1 MKVARQVA
9 RWTTV
14 LIVLACSVPLM
25 AQKSADNFSAWVQ
38 FRDGKIV
45 TAANFTQPSRLKIGL
60 VLSGGGSRGMYHI
73 GVLKALE
80 KKHIPIDLIVGTS
93 IGSVIGGLYAS
104 GYTPDEILKLMK
116 RIKWETV
123 YRDETQRAVLYVGQ
137 KGEQDRYLLPI
148 RFENGS
154 AYIPEAYSP
163 GQKVLTILTDL
174 ILRAQYQAR
183 DNFDNLKIPFRAVCT
198 DLVSGRRVVLN
209 HGSLAEGITAS
220 LAMPLLFSPI
230 PRDSMLLVD
239 GGLRSNLPV
248 SVAREKGM
256 QVVLAVD
263 VASGLRAKE
272 KINAPWEIV
281 DQATTIMSETAMEIE
296 EKNADILI
304 KPQLGNLLN
313 SDFSQTDALVRR
325 GEEEAYPYIS
335 RLQKILASPLAQT
348 QRKFRVDSIQF
359 INIQKLPLNLQRQR
373 AALPDSALPLS
384 SIKHDVNLFL
394 NDGAYNR
401 VSAKLNGFKLI
412 WALQPW
418 PALQKIHFEGV
429 TRYSKEA
436 LKRIL
441 FLREGQRFNHRTLQR
456 DLKRVIQLYRRDG
469 YSLAR
474 ISGVQFDASGVLHI
488 AIDEGVIRDVLV
500 SGNKKTHD
508 YVIKRE
514 FSFQK
519 GKVFNWKPVATALQN
534 TYATQ
539 LFKRV
544 GVDVRS
550 DSSGNMLKVKVAEKA
565 SVLLRIGGKFD
576 TDRRAQAYLEFGDD
590 NFLGRGV
597 RAMLAARFGNRDGR
611 LALNIR
617 NDRIWMTYFTFAANV
632 YRSWELNTYRGW
644 DGVRGGYREERTGL
658 RLQIGQQV
666 RRIGQLV
673 FELRQENI
681 KDSQWRGE
689 FSQPLD
695 IELRTFA
702 LRAVTDKRDRIDFPT
717 KGIFNHWAFESGN
730 RFVLETKEL
739 YTKALVNLEGYYTFR
754 GVNTWHLRAFVG
766 LGDRTLPFSEN
777 FRLGGMDS
785 FYGLSS
791 NEYFGRQ
798 MVLASAEYRFQLPLH
813 LAPGNFIFKKFF
825 FSVRYDFG
833 GIWENPALV
842 FSSEDFFSGF
852 GAAFSMQTLFG
863 PMHLAYGRTTRGA
876 QEFYF
881 SLGFNY

>member
-1 MKVARQVA
+1 MKRMF
-9 RWTTV
+9 WT
-14 LIVLACSVPLM
+14 IAILALLGIFPLK
-25 AQKSADNFSAWVQ
+25 AQDSGKDFSATVQ
-38 FRDGKIV
+38 FRNGKILTV
-45 TAANFTQPSRLKIGL
+45 GNFKTASRPKVAL

-104 GYTPDEILKLMK
+104 GYTPDEIHKLMR
-116 RIKWETV
+116 RIKWDAV
-123 YRDETQRAVLYVGQ
+123 YRDETQRTALYVGQ

-163 GQKVLTILTDL
+163 GQKILTILTDL

-198 DLVSGRRVVLN
+198 DLVSGRRVVLKR
-209 HGSLAEGITAS
+209 GSLAEGITAS

-248 SVAREKGM
+248 SVARKLGM
-256 QVVLAVD
+256 QVILAVD
-263 VASGLRAKE
+263 VVSGLRSKE
-272 KINAPWEIV
+272 KLSAPWEIV
-281 DQATTIMSETAMEIE
+281 DQATTIMSETAMKIE
-296 EKNADILI
+296 EQNADILI
-304 KPQLGNLLN
+304 KPQLGGLLN
-313 SDFSQTDALVRR
+313 SDFSRTDELVRR
-325 GEEEAYPYIS
+325 GEEESYPFIR
-335 RLQKILASPLAQT
+335 RLQKMLAAPAA
-348 QRKFRVDSIQF
+348 RKERFVRIDKIHF
-359 INIQKLPLNLQRQR
+359 KNLHKLPLNLLRQKETR
-373 AALPDSALPLS
+373 IDSLLPVSA
-384 SIKHDVNLFL
+384 IRHDIELFV
-394 NDGAYNR
+394 NDGAYRRVR
-401 VSAKLNGFKLI
+401 VSLGKGTLVWDI
-412 WALQPW
+412 RPW
-418 PALQKIHFEGV
+418 PVLWNIRFKGN
-429 TRYSKEA
+429 TRYSAET
-436 LKRIL
+436 LKAIL
-441 FLREGQRFNHRTLQR
+441 LLREGRRFNHRILAE
-456 DLKRVIQLYRRDG
+456 DLKRIIQLYRRDG

-474 ISGVQFDASGVLHI
+474 VADIRFDESGVLNI
-488 AIDEGVIRDVLV
+488 TLDEGVINDVLV
-500 SGNKKTHD
+500 SGNKKTRD

-544 GVDVRS
+544 GVDVYS
-550 DSSGNMLKVKVAEKA
+550 DSLQNTLKVKVAEKA
-565 SVLLRIGGKFD
+565 SVLLRIGGKYD

-590 NFLGRGV
+590 NFMGRGV
-597 RAMLAARFGNRDGR
+597 RAMLAARFGSRDGR

-632 YRSWELNTYRGW
+632 YRSWELNPFHGW
-644 DGVRGGYREERTGL
+644 DGARGGYREERTGL

-666 RRIGQLV
+666 RRIGQFV
-673 FELRQENI
+673 FELRQEKI
-681 KDSQWRGE
+681 KDSPWFGD

-695 IELRTFA
+695 IELRTFS

-730 RFVLETKEL
+730 RLVLETKES
-739 YTKALVNLEGYYTFR
+739 YTKAQVNLEGYYTFR

-766 LGDRTLPFSEN
+766 LGDRTMPFSES
-777 FRLGGMDS
+777 FRLGGLDS
-785 FYGLSS
+785 FYGLSA

-798 MVLASAEYRFQLPLH
+798 MVLASAEYRFQLPVH
-813 LAPGNFIFKKFF
+813 IAPGNFIFKKFF
-825 FSVRYDFG
+825 FSARYDFG

-842 FSSEDFFSGF
+842 FDSEDFFSGF

-863 PMHLAYGRTTRGA
+863 PMHLAYGRNTRGA
-876 QEFYF
+876 QKFYF